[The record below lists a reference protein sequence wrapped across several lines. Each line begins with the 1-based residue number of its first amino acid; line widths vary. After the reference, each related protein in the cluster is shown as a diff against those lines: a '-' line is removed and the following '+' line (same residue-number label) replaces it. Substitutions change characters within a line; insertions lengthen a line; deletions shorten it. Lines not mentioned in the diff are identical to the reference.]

1 MENKTQTL
9 LKLWLEARTRFSK
22 QLEAL
27 TESDLRKS
35 WAIRPIQLG
44 F

>member
-9 LKLWLEARTRFSK
+9 LKLWLEACTRLSN

-35 WAIRPIQLG
+35 
-44 F
+44 